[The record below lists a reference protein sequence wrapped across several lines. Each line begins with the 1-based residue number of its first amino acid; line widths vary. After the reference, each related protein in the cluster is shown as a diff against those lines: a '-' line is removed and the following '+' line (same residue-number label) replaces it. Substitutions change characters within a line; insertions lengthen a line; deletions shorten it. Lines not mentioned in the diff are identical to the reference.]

1 MKKFLLLSVLFVE
14 SISPCFA
21 RDFKLNVRDDA
32 NDDVVLLKQKKV
44 RGDFELMEPVFLKN
58 PSKVRYGFD
67 AGAPKRYVPVVSK
80 PVVRTKKVDVSD
92 VKPVVLPAMPET
104 MPVQVKEE
112 VKPVEAVEP
121 VVAEPVILP
130 MPEENRK
137 PVVVDMKIEP
147 ENRENVIADIKK
159 EQEPSQTDKNIDEAK
174 KLLQA
179 AERLANSVIDDEE
192 KEAKVEAKEVKKEV
206 EAVVETKKSM
216 PAKFAIK
223 FKKDVEELSK
233 ADEKKL
239 EALVDDVKNNSES
252 MLKIVSYYSAID
264 ERNVAFSRLLNARK
278 VLLERDVP
286 TSQIMIMVLEDDD
299 KVSPKADTIE
309 VFFE

>member
-80 PVVRTKKVDVSD
+80 PVVKTKKVDVSD

-104 MPVQVKEE
+104 MPVQVKED
-112 VKPVEAVEP
+112 VKPVEA

-137 PVVVDMKIEP
+137 PVVDDVKIEP

-179 AERLANSVIDDEE
+179 AEKLANSVIDDEE
-192 KEAKVEAKEVKKEV
+192 KESKVEAKEVKKDIES
-206 EAVVETKKSM
+206 VVETKKAMS
-216 PAKFAIK
+216 AKFAIK

-264 ERNVAFSRLLNARK
+264 GRNVAFSRLLNARK

>member
-21 RDFKLNVRDDA
+21 RDFKLNVRDDE
-32 NDDVVLLKQKKV
+32 NGDVVLLKQKKV

-67 AGAPKRYVPVVSK
+67 AGAPKRYMPVVSK
-80 PVVRTKKVDVSD
+80 PVVKTKKVDVSD

-112 VKPVEAVEP
+112 VKPVEAV
-121 VVAEPVILP
+121 VAEPVILP

-137 PVVVDMKIEP
+137 PVVDDVKIEP

-192 KEAKVEAKEVKKEV
+192 KESKVEAKEVKKDI
-206 EAVVETKKSM
+206 EAVVENKKVMS
-216 PAKFAIK
+216 AKFAIK

-264 ERNVAFSRLLNARK
+264 GRNVAFSRLLNARK

>member
-21 RDFKLNVRDDA
+21 RDFKLNMRDDA

-67 AGAPKRYVPVVSK
+67 AGAPKRYMPVVSK
-80 PVVRTKKVDVSD
+80 PVVKTKKVDVSD
-92 VKPVVLPAMPET
+92 VKPVVFPAMPET
-104 MPVQVKEE
+104 MPVQVKED
-112 VKPVEAVEP
+112 VKPVEA

-137 PVVVDMKIEP
+137 PVVDDVKIEP

-179 AERLANSVIDDEE
+179 AEKLANSVIDDEE
-192 KEAKVEAKEVKKEV
+192 KESKVEAKEVKKDI
-206 EAVVETKKSM
+206 EAVVETKKAMS
-216 PAKFAIK
+216 AKFAIK

-264 ERNVAFSRLLNARK
+264 GRNVAFSRLLNARK

>member
-32 NDDVVLLKQKKV
+32 NGDVVLLKQKKV

-67 AGAPKRYVPVVSK
+67 AGAPKRYMPVVSK
-80 PVVRTKKVDVSD
+80 PVVKIKKVDVSD

-112 VKPVEAVEP
+112 VKPVEAV
-121 VVAEPVILP
+121 VAESVILP

-137 PVVVDMKIEP
+137 PVVDDVKIEP
-147 ENRENVIADIKK
+147 ENRENVITDIKK

-179 AERLANSVIDDEE
+179 AEKLANSVIDDEE
-192 KEAKVEAKEVKKEV
+192 KESKVEAKEVKKDIES
-206 EAVVETKKSM
+206 VVETKKAMS
-216 PAKFAIK
+216 AKFAIK

-264 ERNVAFSRLLNARK
+264 GRNVAFSRLLNARK

>member
-1 MKKFLLLSVLFVE
+1 MKKFLLLSVLFIE

-80 PVVRTKKVDVSD
+80 PVVKTKKVDVSD

-112 VKPVEAVEP
+112 VKPVEAV
-121 VVAEPVILP
+121 VAEPVILP

-137 PVVVDMKIEP
+137 PVVEDVKIEP

-179 AERLANSVIDDEE
+179 AEKLANSVIADEE
-192 KEAKVEAKEVKKEV
+192 KEAKVAAKEVKKDI
-206 EAVVETKKSM
+206 EAVVETKKST
-216 PAKFAIK
+216 PVKFAIK

-239 EALVDDVKNNSES
+239 ETLVDDVKNNSES

-309 VFFE
+309 VFLNNK

>member
-32 NDDVVLLKQKKV
+32 NGDVVLLKQKKV

-80 PVVRTKKVDVSD
+80 PVVKTKKVDVSD
-92 VKPVVLPAMPET
+92 VKPGVLPAMPET

-112 VKPVEAVEP
+112 VKPVEAV
-121 VVAEPVILP
+121 VAEPVILP

-137 PVVVDMKIEP
+137 PVVDDVKIEP

-179 AERLANSVIDDEE
+179 AEKLANSVIDDEE
-192 KEAKVEAKEVKKEV
+192 KESKVEAKEVKKDI
-206 EAVVETKKSM
+206 EAVVETKKAMS
-216 PAKFAIK
+216 AKFAIK

-264 ERNVAFSRLLNARK
+264 GRNVAFSRLLNARK

>member
-67 AGAPKRYVPVVSK
+67 AGAPKRYMPVVSK
-80 PVVRTKKVDVSD
+80 PVVKTKKVDVSD

-112 VKPVEAVEP
+112 VKPVEAV
-121 VVAEPVILP
+121 VAEPVILP

-137 PVVVDMKIEP
+137 PVVDDVKIEP

-179 AERLANSVIDDEE
+179 AEKLANSVIDDEE
-192 KEAKVEAKEVKKEV
+192 KESKVEAKEVKKDI
-206 EAVVETKKSM
+206 EAVVETKKAMS
-216 PAKFAIK
+216 AKFAIK

-264 ERNVAFSRLLNARK
+264 GRNVAFSRLLNARK

>member
-1 MKKFLLLSVLFVE
+1 MKKFLLLSLLFIE

-80 PVVRTKKVDVSD
+80 PVVKTKKVDVSD

-104 MPVQVKEE
+104 MPVQVKKE
-112 VKPVEAVEP
+112 VKPVEA

-130 MPEENRK
+130 MPEGNRK
-137 PVVVDMKIEP
+137 PVVEDVKIEP

-179 AERLANSVIDDEE
+179 AEKLANSVIDDEE
-192 KEAKVEAKEVKKEV
+192 KEAKVEAKKVKKDI

-309 VFFE
+309 VFLNNK

>member
-1 MKKFLLLSVLFVE
+1 MKKFLLLSLLFIE

-80 PVVRTKKVDVSD
+80 PVVKTKKVDVSD

-112 VKPVEAVEP
+112 VKPVEAV
-121 VVAEPVILP
+121 VAEPVILS

-137 PVVVDMKIEP
+137 PVVEDVKIEP

-179 AERLANSVIDDEE
+179 AEKLANSVIDDEE
-192 KEAKVEAKEVKKEV
+192 KEAKVEAKEVKKDI
-206 EAVVETKKSM
+206 EAVVETKKAMSV
-216 PAKFAIK
+216 KFAIK

-252 MLKIVSYYSAID
+252 LLKIVSYYSAID

-309 VFFE
+309 VFLNNK

>member
-1 MKKFLLLSVLFVE
+1 MKKFLLLSVLFIE

-44 RGDFELMEPVFLKN
+44 RGNFELMEPVFLKN

-80 PVVRTKKVDVSD
+80 PVVKTKKVDVSD

-112 VKPVEAVEP
+112 VKPVEAV
-121 VVAEPVILP
+121 VAEPVILP

-137 PVVVDMKIEP
+137 PVFEDVKIEP

-179 AERLANSVIDDEE
+179 AEKLANSVIDDEE
-192 KEAKVEAKEVKKEV
+192 KESKVEAKEVKKDI

-309 VFFE
+309 VFLNNK

>member
-80 PVVRTKKVDVSD
+80 PVVKTKKVNVSD
-92 VKPVVLPAMPET
+92 VKPVVLPAMSET

-112 VKPVEAVEP
+112 VKPVEA

-137 PVVVDMKIEP
+137 PVVEDVKIEP

-179 AERLANSVIDDEE
+179 AEKLANSVIDDEE
-192 KEAKVEAKEVKKEV
+192 KESKVEAKKVKKDI

-299 KVSPKADTIE
+299 KVSPKSDTIE
-309 VFFE
+309 VFLNNK

>member
-32 NDDVVLLKQKKV
+32 NGDVVLLKQKKV

-80 PVVRTKKVDVSD
+80 PVVKTKKVDVSD
-92 VKPVVLPAMPET
+92 VKPVVLPAMPENK
-104 MPVQVKEE
+104 VQVKEE
-112 VKPVEAVEP
+112 VKPVEP

-137 PVVVDMKIEP
+137 PVVDDVKIEP

-192 KEAKVEAKEVKKEV
+192 KEAKVEAKEVKKDIEV
-206 EAVVETKKSM
+206 VVETKKAM

-233 ADEKKL
+233 VDEKKL

>member
-67 AGAPKRYVPVVSK
+67 AGAPKRYMPVVSK
-80 PVVRTKKVDVSD
+80 PVVKTKKVDVSD

-112 VKPVEAVEP
+112 VKPVEAV
-121 VVAEPVILP
+121 VAEPVILP

-137 PVVVDMKIEP
+137 PVVDDVKIEP

-179 AERLANSVIDDEE
+179 AEKLANSVIDDEE
-192 KEAKVEAKEVKKEV
+192 KESKVEAKEVKKDID
-206 EAVVETKKSM
+206 AVVETKKVMS
-216 PAKFAIK
+216 AKFAIK

-264 ERNVAFSRLLNARK
+264 GRNVAFSRLLNARK

>member
-32 NDDVVLLKQKKV
+32 NGDVVLLKQKKV
-44 RGDFELMEPVFLKN
+44 RGDFELMEPVLLKN

-67 AGAPKRYVPVVSK
+67 AGAPKRYMPVISK
-80 PVVRTKKVDVSD
+80 PVVKTKKVDVSD

-112 VKPVEAVEP
+112 VKPVEAV
-121 VVAEPVILP
+121 VAEPVILP
-130 MPEENRK
+130 MPEENMK
-137 PVVVDMKIEP
+137 PVVDDVKIEP

-179 AERLANSVIDDEE
+179 AEKLANSVIDDEE
-192 KEAKVEAKEVKKEV
+192 KESKVEAKEVKKDIES
-206 EAVVETKKSM
+206 VVETKKAMS
-216 PAKFAIK
+216 AKFAIK

>member
-67 AGAPKRYVPVVSK
+67 AGAPKRYMPIVSK
-80 PVVRTKKVDVSD
+80 PVVKTKKVDVSD

-104 MPVQVKEE
+104 MPVQVKED
-112 VKPVEAVEP
+112 VKPVEA

-137 PVVVDMKIEP
+137 PVVDDVKIEP

-179 AERLANSVIDDEE
+179 AEKLANSVIDDEE
-192 KEAKVEAKEVKKEV
+192 KESKVEAKEVKKDIES
-206 EAVVETKKSM
+206 VVETKKAMS
-216 PAKFAIK
+216 AKFAIK

-264 ERNVAFSRLLNARK
+264 GRNVAFSRLLNARK

>member
-32 NDDVVLLKQKKV
+32 NGDVVLLKQKKV

-80 PVVRTKKVDVSD
+80 PVVKTKKVDVSD

-112 VKPVEAVEP
+112 VKPVEAV
-121 VVAEPVILP
+121 VAEPVILP

-137 PVVVDMKIEP
+137 PVVDDVKIEP

-179 AERLANSVIDDEE
+179 AEKLANSVIDDEE
-192 KEAKVEAKEVKKEV
+192 KESKVEAKEVKKDI
-206 EAVVETKKSM
+206 EAVVETKKAMS
-216 PAKFAIK
+216 AKFAIK

-264 ERNVAFSRLLNARK
+264 GRNVAFSRLLNARK

>member
-1 MKKFLLLSVLFVE
+1 MKKFLLLSVLFIE

-44 RGDFELMEPVFLKN
+44 RGNFELMEPVFLKN

-80 PVVRTKKVDVSD
+80 PVVKTKKVDVSD

-112 VKPVEAVEP
+112 VKPVEAV
-121 VVAEPVILP
+121 VAEPVILP

-137 PVVVDMKIEP
+137 PVFEDVKIEP

-179 AERLANSVIDDEE
+179 AEKLANSVIDDEE
-192 KEAKVEAKEVKKEV
+192 KESKVEAKEVKKDI
-206 EAVVETKKSM
+206 EAVVETKKAMSV
-216 PAKFAIK
+216 KFAIK

-309 VFFE
+309 VFLNNK

>member
-32 NDDVVLLKQKKV
+32 NGDVVLLKQKKV

-80 PVVRTKKVDVSD
+80 PVVKTKKVDVSD
-92 VKPVVLPAMPET
+92 VKPVVLPAMPENK
-104 MPVQVKEE
+104 VQVKEE
-112 VKPVEAVEP
+112 VKPVEP

-137 PVVVDMKIEP
+137 PVVDDVKIEP

-206 EAVVETKKSM
+206 EAVVETKKVM

-264 ERNVAFSRLLNARK
+264 GRNVAFSRLLNARK

>member
-80 PVVRTKKVDVSD
+80 PVVKTKKVDVSD

-112 VKPVEAVEP
+112 VKPVEAV
-121 VVAEPVILP
+121 VAEPVILP

-137 PVVVDMKIEP
+137 PVVDDVKIEP

-192 KEAKVEAKEVKKEV
+192 KESKVEAKEVKKDI
-206 EAVVETKKSM
+206 EAVVETKKAMS
-216 PAKFAIK
+216 AKFAIK

-264 ERNVAFSRLLNARK
+264 GRNVAFSRLLNARK

>member
-1 MKKFLLLSVLFVE
+1 MKKFLLLSLLFIE

-80 PVVRTKKVDVSD
+80 PVVKTKKVDVAD

-104 MPVQVKEE
+104 IPVQVKEE
-112 VKPVEAVEP
+112 VKPVEA

-137 PVVVDMKIEP
+137 SVVEDVKIEP

-179 AERLANSVIDDEE
+179 AEKLANSVIDDEE
-192 KEAKVEAKEVKKEV
+192 KESKVEAKKVKKDI

-309 VFFE
+309 VFLNNK

>member
-1 MKKFLLLSVLFVE
+1 MKKFLLLSVLFIE

-80 PVVRTKKVDVSD
+80 PVVKTKKVDVSD

-112 VKPVEAVEP
+112 VKPVEAV
-121 VVAEPVILP
+121 VAEPVILP

-137 PVVVDMKIEP
+137 PVVEDVKIEP

-179 AERLANSVIDDEE
+179 AEKLANSVIDDEE
-192 KEAKVEAKEVKKEV
+192 KEAKVEAKKVKKDI

-299 KVSPKADTIE
+299 KISPKADTIE
-309 VFFE
+309 VFLNNK

>member
-1 MKKFLLLSVLFVE
+1 MKKFLLLSVLFIE

-32 NDDVVLLKQKKV
+32 NGDVVLLKQKKV

-67 AGAPKRYVPVVSK
+67 AGAPKRYMPVVSK
-80 PVVRTKKVDVSD
+80 PVVKTKKVDASD

-104 MPVQVKEE
+104 MSVQVKEE
-112 VKPVEAVEP
+112 VKPVEV

-137 PVVVDMKIEP
+137 PVVDDVKIEP

-192 KEAKVEAKEVKKEV
+192 KESKVEAKEVKKDI
-206 EAVVETKKSM
+206 EAVVETKKAMS
-216 PAKFAIK
+216 AKFAIK

-264 ERNVAFSRLLNARK
+264 GRNVAFSRLLNARK

>member
-80 PVVRTKKVDVSD
+80 PVVKTKKVDVSD

-112 VKPVEAVEP
+112 VKPVEAV
-121 VVAEPVILP
+121 VAEPVILP

-137 PVVVDMKIEP
+137 PVVEDVKIEP

-179 AERLANSVIDDEE
+179 AEKLANSVIDDEE
-192 KEAKVEAKEVKKEV
+192 KEAKVEAKKVKKDI

-309 VFFE
+309 VFLNNK